1 MSKKMMTATTG
12 VTGIAPNSPKAFGAR
27 MQDRLNTLLAKPYQF
42 LPSYADRYTAML
54 EYAQKLSPQQAYAMT
69 MLFGKDVAA
78 YYPDM
83 PNTADLRFPT
93 VDGWQP
99 QAQMG
104 WYYYA
109 GHCTGKDGKMYGVLF
124 MIFGYSLVPPKTM
137 EKFGLTD
144 LQNQIADMQFAVTV
158 EGGNFYQADP
168 VVTAGTSGRIRYE
181 TGRLHYESESC
192 SAISKE
198 PGKLF
203 PLQIRA
209 KGVDRSSNT
218 ELEIDFAFASAENY
232 LPQGFDGACPLVAG
246 VGTRYYSVPGIRLD
260 AAASRLKI
268 GGKDIELESGTF
280 WMDHQWGLGMLPAA
294 APRFLVMQ
302 AAANVSPAGGA
313 GWDFFALNMDDGSAL
328 TLSSLHTAE
337 SAKFANQTGPDPPGT
352 MTLQVAGKYVDRL
365 GVIFNASGTITV
377 KEWAKTESTPNPE
390 KYVNTP
396 TWVPHGADFQLLE
409 GVLPE
414 NLREL
419 KIEHI
424 STSAQCLWYGAGLRY
439 VEAAVR
445 VLGADGTR
453 VGAGYQEAVGYLN
466 TLTTILSL
474 AGMPVTPEILALF
487 QPEPLPPAL
496 VWESLVYFLLNQEA
510 FNTLMTAGSMPPAPR
525 TSGDR
530 VPDEPSSEPPGV
542 IKRWMKDT
550 TGITVPQPPA
560 VRTFPAVP

>member
-124 MIFGYSLVPPKTM
+124 MTFGYS
-137 EKFGLTD
+137 
-144 LQNQIADMQFAVTV
+144 
-158 EGGNFYQADP
+158 
-168 VVTAGTSGRIRYE
+168 
-181 TGRLHYESESC
+181 
-192 SAISKE
+192 
-198 PGKLF
+198 
-203 PLQIRA
+203 
-209 KGVDRSSNT
+209 
-218 ELEIDFAFASAENY
+218 
-232 LPQGFDGACPLVAG
+232 
-246 VGTRYYSVPGIRLD
+246 
-260 AAASRLKI
+260 
-268 GGKDIELESGTF
+268 
-280 WMDHQWGLGMLPAA
+280 
-294 APRFLVMQ
+294 
-302 AAANVSPAGGA
+302 
-313 GWDFFALNMDDGSAL
+313 
-328 TLSSLHTAE
+328 
-337 SAKFANQTGPDPPGT
+337 
-352 MTLQVAGKYVDRL
+352 
-365 GVIFNASGTITV
+365 
-377 KEWAKTESTPNPE
+377 
-390 KYVNTP
+390 
-396 TWVPHGADFQLLE
+396 
-409 GVLPE
+409 
-414 NLREL
+414 
-419 KIEHI
+419 
-424 STSAQCLWYGAGLRY
+424 
-439 VEAAVR
+439 
-445 VLGADGTR
+445 
-453 VGAGYQEAVGYLN
+453 
-466 TLTTILSL
+466 
-474 AGMPVTPEILALF
+474 
-487 QPEPLPPAL
+487 PLPPAL